1 MMFRIGGIEETPFYQ
16 AILRES
22 FGRGYARGCVEEA
35 RTILLHQGREK
46 FGPPDL
52 QDEAR
57 IVALDD
63 RDRLRDLILR
73 VLDVASWEELLADSP
88 NGSG

>member
-1 MMFRIGGIEETPFYQ
+1 
-16 AILRES
+16 
-22 FGRGYARGCVEEA
+22 VEEV
-35 RTILLHQGREK
+35 RTILLRQGRKK

-52 QDEAR
+52 EDEAR

-73 VLDVASWEELLADSP
+73 VLDVATWEELLTDSP
-88 NGSG
+88 NGRDKESASACTDQSRRGNHLSG

>member
-1 MMFRIGGIEETPFYQ
+1 
-16 AILRES
+16 
-22 FGRGYARGCVEEA
+22 
-35 RTILLHQGREK
+35 
-46 FGPPDL
+46 L